1 MKTLSRNNLERIGF
15 VNKASGFKGLLSCII
30 ESGKPEIV
38 AKKKFLFILQEG
50 LPVPYA
56 IEEAEVNGQE
66 VFIKFE
72 DIDTEEQA
80 RQLSRKDI
88 FIEKTSKRKKTEV
101 VTWTDL
107 AGFMAIDETHGEIG
121 VIEEVVEYPM
131 QFIAKCTVKG
141 KEVLFPLN
149 EEIVTDIDMDERKIM
164 LELPEGLIDIYL
176 E

>member
-15 VNKASGFKGLLSCII
+15 VNKTSGFKGLLSCII
-30 ESGKPEIV
+30 ESGKPETIV
-38 AKKKFLFILQEG
+38 KKRFLFIMQEG

-56 IEEAEVNGQE
+56 IEEAEANGQE
-66 VFIKFE
+66 IFIKFE

-80 RQLSRKDI
+80 RKLTRKDLFADKSRKG
-88 FIEKTSKRKKTEV
+88 KKSEEI
-101 VTWTDL
+101 TWMDL
-107 AGFMAIDETHGEIG
+107 TGFTAIDETHGVIG

-131 QFIAKCTVKG
+131 QFIARCNVNG

-149 EEIVTDIDMDERKIM
+149 EEIVTDIDMEAKKIM
-164 LELPEGLIDIYL
+164 LDLPEGLIDIYL